1 MGQILR
7 IEEFIPL
14 TISQSVY
21 LQVAKETKEGKDGH
35 MPPHPVV
42 SKLPEYLHHIANL
55 NIE

>member
-1 MGQILR
+1 MGKILR
-7 IEEFIPL
+7 VDEFIPF
-14 TISQSVY
+14 TILQSAD